1 MRKDERYVEEREW
14 MLIRVLKEIGI
25 SKERTIIER
34 GESEG
39 EEIRGKIKEMKE
51 EIQKYYKTSGWNSCK
66 YGKGGIFMEFQ
77 NKMYK

>member
-1 MRKDERYVEEREW
+1 

-25 SKERTIIER
+25 SNERTIIER
-34 GESEG
+34 GESEW

-66 YGKGGIFMEFQ
+66 YGIFMEFQ

>member
-51 EIQKYYKTSGWNSCK
+51 EI
-66 YGKGGIFMEFQ
+66 
-77 NKMYK
+77 